1 MIGTCLHFFPELRAT
16 KNRVNLYIQTHWQ
29 GFTSKIT
36 LAQRKVPHRLNLV
49 YHMIVWTSTDR
60 SIFCDGSRALHQTP
74 RRFSRLMDP
83 SSKCLQSEECQWIM
97 NSTHRIQLWVIYPHL
112 VDVHIKCIGKYTIH
126 GSYGQRDVAHLKLQ
140 PRSACCFS
148 LCFLYTFRTLC
159 MMLSQYWHLLRLL
172 A

>member
-1 MIGTCLHFFPELRAT
+1 MLAFFSRTACNKKQGEPIYPNTLTRIHVKNHACAT
-16 KNRVNLYIQTHWQ
+16 KSAPSFEFGLPHDCLNINRQVHFLRWEQ
-29 GFTSKIT
+29 GTSSNAASFFSAHGSKFEMS
-36 LAQRKVPHRLNLV
+36 AKWRVPMN
-49 YHMIVWTSTDR
+49 
-60 SIFCDGSRALHQTP
+60 
-74 RRFSRLMDP
+74 
-83 SSKCLQSEECQWIM
+83 M